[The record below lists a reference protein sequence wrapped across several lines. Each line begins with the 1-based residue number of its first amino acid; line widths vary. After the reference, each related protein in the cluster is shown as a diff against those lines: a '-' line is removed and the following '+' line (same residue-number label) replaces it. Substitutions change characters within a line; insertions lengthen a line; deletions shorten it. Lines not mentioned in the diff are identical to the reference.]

1 MKIVVLAGG
10 LSTEREVS
18 LMSGTGVYNALK
30 SKGHDVVMLD
40 VYLGYEGEGVDD
52 IFHVDKD
59 WAADVKPIGS
69 EEPDLDKFKAL
80 RKDGGKCFFGPNV
93 IEICKQA
100 DVVFLALHGAN
111 GEDGRVQAAFE
122 LYGIPFT
129 GTDYVSSAI
138 CIDKSLSREM
148 LISGGIPMAKGYSI
162 KVGEG
167 FKDMPYPQVIKAANG
182 GSSVGVYIV
191 NNDKERDEAVKNASK
206 FDETLV
212 VEQFIKGREFSCGV
226 IDGKALPIVEIAP
239 KDGFYD
245 FANKY
250 QAQKTKDT
258 CPANL
263 SESKTKELQDI
274 CEKAYAVLRIKSY
287 ARIDFMMDED
297 ENLYCLEANTLPGMT
312 PTSLLPMEAKAM
324 GMDYPD
330 LCEKL
335 IEVSMKNN

>member
-18 LMSGTGVYNALK
+18 LMSGLGVYNALK
-30 SKGHDVVMLD
+30 SKGHEVVMLD
-40 VYLGYEGEGVDD
+40 VYLGYDGENVSD
-52 IFHVDKD
+52 IFSVNKD
-59 WAADVKPIGS
+59 WGENVKAIGS
-69 EEPDLDKFKAL
+69 SEPNLEAFKKL
-80 RKDGGKCFFGPNV
+80 RKDGGKTFFGPNV

-111 GEDGRVQAAFE
+111 GEDGKIQATLE

-138 CIDKSLSREM
+138 CLDKSLSREM
-148 LISGGIPMAKGYSI
+148 LVSHGIPMAKGYSI
-162 KVGEG
+162 RIGEP
-167 FKDMPYPQVIKAANG
+167 FKELSFPQVIKASNG

-191 NNDKERDEAVKNASK
+191 NNESERDEAVKNASK
-206 FDETLV
+206 FDSVIV
-212 VEQFIKGREFSCGV
+212 VEEFIKGREFSCGI
-226 IDGKALPIVEIAP
+226 IDGKALPVVEIAP
-239 KDGFYD
+239 KEGFYD

-263 SESKTKELQDI
+263 SEEKTKELQGL
-274 CEKAYAVLRIKSY
+274 CEKAYKALRIKSY
-287 ARIDFMMDED
+287 ARIDFMMDEN

-312 PTSLLPMEAKAM
+312 PTSLLPMEAKEI
-324 GMDYPD
+324 GIDYPE

-335 IEVSMKNN
+335 IEVSLK